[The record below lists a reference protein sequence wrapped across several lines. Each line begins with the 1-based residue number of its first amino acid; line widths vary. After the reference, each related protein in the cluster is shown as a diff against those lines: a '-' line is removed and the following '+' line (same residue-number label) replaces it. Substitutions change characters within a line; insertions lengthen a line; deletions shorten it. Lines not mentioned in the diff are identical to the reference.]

1 MKKHSLCIV
10 IFFLLIFLCSEITD
24 GEDIGAVPADGA
36 VDIGAVQK
44 APAIGAAPGR
54 VIIINID

>member
-1 MKKHSLCIV
+1 MKKRTLYIAV
-10 IFFLLIFLCSEITD
+10 LLLILFLSGEITE

-54 VIIINID
+54 VIIISID